1 MGKFSQNLRQAGI
14 LKEWND
20 QFPFRIWSCW
30 RSEANRW
37 SGVKLWIW
45 MTGGLAICSNEK
57 KEDIQIKIMYNLRHF
72 YSTERKNGGGA
83 RSTGVSAQFPSP
95 ENRNPE
101 RFWYHLEEEK
111 LLNKPVM
118 EIEYFWPNTTVQT
131 NPTAILQNFATD
143 RNHPFSPKCLVLPYS
158 PRNSLQNWYNALRS
172 HPLPVKFRSIWFS
185 DACLPLFT
193 DS

>member
-37 SGVKLWIW
+37 SGVRLWIW

-83 RSTGVSAQFPSP
+83 RSSGVSAQFPSP

-101 RFWYHLEEEK
+101 RFWYRLEEEK
-111 LLNKPVM
+111 ILNKPVM
-118 EIEYFWPNTTVQT
+118 EIECFWPNTADKMPPFK
-131 NPTAILQNFATD
+131 PTQP
-143 RNHPFSPKCLVLPYS
+143 PFFKTS
-158 PRNSLQNWYNALRS
+158 PRIEIIHFPQN
-172 HPLPVKFRSIWFS
+172 VWFS
-185 DACLPLFT
+185 RTLQEILYKTGITLFIPT
-193 DS
+193 LFQ